1 MHEGSRCRCKWS
13 GRAGGGSGEEA
24 LLCVLVGVP
33 RHSVSQALGKGEL
46 ELAGGCWSEM

>member
-1 MHEGSRCRCKWS
+1 MRARAVGAS
-13 GRAGGGSGEEA
+13 GVAVLVGALERKP